1 MKDLKLLNEAFN
13 KMFEDISEEETFN
26 EAFDEV
32 YAELVTEI
40 DDDAEIMNKMYSSS
54 GDISPAD
61 ALGTLGYVDVP
72 GEDALMCVVNKNG
85 TEYIKYFEFDVDDI
99 DSYRYFVL
107 QDGRIPS
114 GWTATKGYLTAADIT
129 ESVEVL
135 TEKIPKDLA
144 KAYKDANHWS
154 YTHRDSDFANKV
166 DLENSTYTEISP
178 EQALELKKEG
188 KLNSVRALVD
198 GHLVTYYN
206 DGQSEYFTELPR
218 DKKYTTRTGR
228 DEYNSKYV
236 PLKHVLSVA
245 DKIYVADEVT
255 NPEKMATR
263 LSLDDNGRTPEDI
276 YDSTGTFH
284 SERSANRA
292 LGKDKPY
299 NSFDKYDVDRLERYK
314 ANLADLEKR
323 WEDGDI
329 TRKEYEQNKERYAQ
343 WIDELETK
351 KRKEDSYIKNR
362 RAAARNYSSDISA
375 TSAMRT
381 YKRLKS
387 EIKSAQASADR
398 YQKKIDELR
407 VNGSDSDEFNYA
419 RKQVSELRF
428 KLAEI
433 KSRLAYYEQQ
443 LEKAENGEAIAQNEA
458 EMNRHLQNLM
468 DAQREL
474 TALMGKRNKEESL
487 EESAGG
493 KWSNIAWDI
502 INDMEDTTSLKQIAK
517 AFVRWLSDKDVG
529 EFLHQND
536 YVQYDSEDEEE

>member
-1 MKDLKLLNEAFN
+1 MKDLKLLNEAFDR
-13 KMFEDISEEETFN
+13 MFEDISEEETFN
-26 EAFDEV
+26 EEFDEV

-40 DDDAEIMNKMYSSS
+40 DDDAETMNKMYSSS

-107 QDGRIPS
+107 QDGKIPS
-114 GWTATKGYLTAADIT
+114 GWTATKGYLTAADVT

-154 YTHRDSDFANKV
+154 YAHRNSDFANKV

-218 DKKYTTRTGR
+218 AKKYTTRTGR

-245 DKIYVADEVT
+245 DKIYVANEVT

-263 LSLDDNGRTPEDI
+263 LSLDDDGRTPEDV
-276 YDSTGTFH
+276 YDSTGTFD
-284 SERSANRA
+284 SERAANRA

-299 NSFDKYDVDRLERYK
+299 SSFDKYDVDRLERYRS
-314 ANLADLEKR
+314 NLADLEKR

-329 TRKEYEQNKERYAQ
+329 TRKEYEQNKERYTQ
-343 WIDELETK
+343 WIDELETE
-351 KRKEDSYIKNR
+351 KRKEDNHIKNR

-387 EIKSAQASADR
+387 EIKSAKASADR
-398 YQKKIDELR
+398 YQAKIND
-407 VNGSDSDEFNYA
+407 VKASGSKSSEFEYA
-419 RKQVSELRF
+419 SKQVSELRY
-428 KLAEI
+428 KLSEI
-433 KSRLAYYEQQ
+433 QSRLSYYEK
-443 LEKAENGEAIAQNEA
+443 LLSDAEDGTKAA
-458 EMNRHLQNLM
+458 EYEREMQKHLDTLTT
-468 DAQREL
+468 AQRDL
-474 TALMGKRNKEESL
+474 AALLKKAPKEESL
-487 EESAGG
+487 EETFLATPNKNKAYDIVSMLSEDG
-493 KWSNIAWDI
+493 KTNMCMSFIKWMS
-502 INDMEDTTSLKQIAK
+502 DT
-517 AFVRWLSDKDVG
+517 DVG
-529 EFLHQND
+529 EFLHQNG
-536 YVQYDSEDEEE
+536 YVEYEDEE

>member
-1 MKDLKLLNEAFN
+1 MKDLKLLNEAFD

-26 EAFDEV
+26 EEFDEV

-54 GDISPAD
+54 GDVSPAD

-99 DSYRYFVL
+99 DGYRYFVL

-114 GWTATKGYLTAADIT
+114 GWTGTKGHLTAADIT
-129 ESVEVL
+129 EAVEVL

-144 KAYKDANHWS
+144 KAYHKANHWS
-154 YTHRDSDFANKV
+154 YAHRNSDFANKV
-166 DLENSTYTEISP
+166 DLENSTYTEITP
-178 EQALELKKEG
+178 DEALQLKKEG

-218 DKKYTTRTGR
+218 AKKYTTRTGR

-245 DKIYVADEVT
+245 DKIYVANEVT

-263 LSLDDNGRTPEDI
+263 LSLDDNGRTPNDV
-276 YDSTGTFH
+276 YDSTGTFD
-284 SERSANRA
+284 SERAANRA
-292 LGKDKPY
+292 LGKDKSY
-299 NSFDKYDVDRLERYK
+299 SSFDKYDTDRLERYR

-329 TRKEYEQNKERYAQ
+329 TRKEYEQNKERYTQ

-351 KRKEDSYIKNR
+351 KRKEDSYFKNR

-387 EIKSAQASADR
+387 EIKSAKASADR
-398 YQKKIDELR
+398 YQAKIDD
-407 VNGSDSDEFNYA
+407 VKASGSKSSEFEHA
-419 RKQVSELRF
+419 SKQVSELRY
-428 KLAEI
+428 KLREI
-433 KSRLAYYEQQ
+433 QSRLSYYEK
-443 LEKAENGEAIAQNEA
+443 LLSDAEDGTKAA
-458 EMNRHLQNLM
+458 EYEREMQKHLDTLTA
-468 DAQREL
+468 AQRDL
-474 TALMGKRNKEESL
+474 AALLKKAPKEESL
-487 EESAGG
+487 EETFVVTPNKNKAYDIVSELSEDG
-493 KWSNIAWDI
+493 KTNMCMSFIKW
-502 INDMEDTTSLKQIAK
+502 M
-517 AFVRWLSDKDVG
+517 SDADVG
-529 EFLHQND
+529 EFLHQNG
-536 YVQYDSEDEEE
+536 YVEYEDEE

>member
-1 MKDLKLLNEAFN
+1 MKDLKLLNEAFDR
-13 KMFEDISEEETFN
+13 MFEDISEDETFN

-40 DDDAEIMNKMYSSS
+40 DDDAETMNKMYTSS

-85 TEYIKYFEFDVDDI
+85 TEYIKYFEFDVDGI

-144 KAYKDANHWS
+144 KAYRDANHWS
-154 YTHRDSDFANKV
+154 YANRNSDFTNKI

-178 EQALELKKEG
+178 EEALELKKDG
-188 KLNSVRALVD
+188 KLNTVRALVD

-218 DKKYTTRTGR
+218 AKKYTTRTGR

-236 PLKHVLSVA
+236 PLKYVLNVA
-245 DKIYVADEVT
+245 DKIYVANEVT

-263 LSLDDNGRTPEDI
+263 LSLDDKGGTPEHI
-276 YDSTGTFH
+276 YDSTGTFD
-284 SERSANRA
+284 SERAANRA
-292 LGKDKPY
+292 LGKDKY
-299 NSFDKYDVDRLERYK
+299 YSSFDRYDADQLERYR

-329 TRKEYEQNKERYAQ
+329 TRKEYEQSKERYAR
-343 WIDELETK
+343 WIGELETK
-351 KRKEDSYIKNR
+351 KRKEGNYIKDK

-387 EIKSAQASADR
+387 EIKSAKASADR
-398 YQKKIDELR
+398 YQAKIDDIKAS
-407 VNGSDSDEFNYA
+407 GSKSSEFEYA
-419 RKQVSELRF
+419 SKQVSELRY
-428 KLAEI
+428 KLREI
-433 KSRLAYYEQQ
+433 QNKLSYYEKV
-443 LEKAENGEAIAQNEA
+443 LSDAEDGTKAAEYEK
-458 EMNRHLQNLM
+458 EMQKNL
-468 DAQREL
+468 DTLTTAQRDL
-474 TALMGKRNKEESL
+474 AALLKKAPKEESL
-487 EESAGG
+487 IESAGG
-493 KWSNIAWDI
+493 KWSNMAWDLV
-502 INDMEDTTSLKQIAK
+502 NDMESTTELKGIAK
-517 AFVRWLSDKDVG
+517 AFIKWLSDKDVG
-529 EFLHQND
+529 EFLHQTG
-536 YVQYDSEDEEE
+536 YVEYEDEE